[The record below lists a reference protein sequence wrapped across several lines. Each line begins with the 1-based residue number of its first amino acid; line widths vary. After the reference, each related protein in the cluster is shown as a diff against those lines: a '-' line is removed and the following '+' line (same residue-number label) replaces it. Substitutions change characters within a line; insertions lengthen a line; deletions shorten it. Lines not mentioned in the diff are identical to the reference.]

1 MFVCVCRQEL
11 LKHCTEEQY
20 RCELQEA
27 LDSMLELL
35 KSVNDS
41 MHQIAIT
48 GYQVPTGRASAETCD
63 WEEHGC
69 SSRAS
74 GRVQRADLP
83 SCDPQGDLSQLG
95 RVVLQGGFSVWIS
108 HKRAAV
114 RMKELARFKPMQR
127 HLFLYERALLFC
139 KRRDEDPA
147 DRATPFY
154 SFKSC
159 LRVRGRRVVSVTRSH
174 LDLEQPRLVSF

>member
-1 MFVCVCRQEL
+1 MNSRRRWTPCW
-11 LKHCTEEQY
+11 
-20 RCELQEA
+20 
-27 LDSMLELL
+27 S
-35 KSVNDS
+35 
-41 MHQIAIT
+41 
-48 GYQVPTGRASAETCD
+48 
-63 WEEHGC
+63 C
-69 SSRAS
+69 SSLSTTQCTRLPSQDIRCQLAEHHCSSQAS
-74 GRVQRADLP
+74 GRGQRIDRP

-95 RVVLQGGFSVWIS
+95 RMVLQGGFSVWIS

-127 HLFLYERALLFC
+127 HLFLYEHALLFC

-159 LRVRGRRVVSVTRSH
+159 LRVRSSSATSPSQSH
-174 LDLEQPRLVSF
+174 DWLTPLAVDGSMFSPLVLANN